1 MVVLTNACDNVSCV
15 VQVFIDEMLT
25 LLLSYASVD
34 SSDTRA
40 ILGAGIAL
48 LIQLGVSPN
57 ELNLFC
63 ILCAVRSYYGRPDSA
78 DGVDSLEHFDLM
90 CAMKRSIERK
100 FEQQQLLRATIVIQS
115 HVRGWLERR
124 RLASLSGMYLQHP

>member
-1 MVVLTNACDNVSCV
+1 VLVACTVVVMAVLTNACDNVSCV

-57 ELNLFC
+57 ELNFFASSAQFARIMDAPIPLMVLTRWS
-63 ILCAVRSYYGRPDSA
+63 IL
-78 DGVDSLEHFDLM
+78 
-90 CAMKRSIERK
+90 I
-100 FEQQQLLRATIVIQS
+100 
-115 HVRGWLERR
+115 
-124 RLASLSGMYLQHP
+124 